1 MSLVVLLD
9 TVNMHACTSIRSYY
23 IIVVHHFIKIHILY
37 YNILTEPSEPEGLK
51 AEQKDIINTT
61 VTLSWKPPNPFNGS
75 ISEYIMEYKVIN
87 SFEPAVIK
95 SAVNTEC
102 EVTGLIADKQYEF
115 KVAAVNKA
123 GRGPF
128 TKPCSLHST

>member
-1 MSLVVLLD
+1 MFF
-9 TVNMHACTSIRSYY
+9 TTY
-23 IIVVHHFIKIHILY
+23 IIS
-37 YNILTEPSEPEGLK
+37 TEPTEPEGLK
-51 AEQKDIINTT
+51 VEQKDIINTT

-87 SFEPAVIK
+87 TIEQAPIKSVIK
-95 SAVNTEC
+95 NTEC

-123 GRGPF
+123 GPGPF
-128 TKPCSLHST
+128 TKPYSLHST